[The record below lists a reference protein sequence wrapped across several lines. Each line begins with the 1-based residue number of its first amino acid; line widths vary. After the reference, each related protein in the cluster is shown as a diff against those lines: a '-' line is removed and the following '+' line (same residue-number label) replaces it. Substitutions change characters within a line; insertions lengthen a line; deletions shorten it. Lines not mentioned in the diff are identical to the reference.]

1 MKTPRRVPFR
11 VIVPVLLMAIV
22 AVLAVLQYRWL
33 GQVSQAERQ
42 RMQETMTARA
52 QALADD
58 LDHEIARVYVAFQ
71 LRGAEMPAVDAA
83 LARRYRMWREASA
96 RPSLIREIL
105 VGRGD
110 GTLQTLDLARGTLS
124 PVEWPAE
131 LESIRVAHTRVASAA
146 QGSNT
151 FSFRFPQTIS
161 ANPLAVA
168 VMLPFDLHR
177 ESLEARHVM
186 RSPGFVLLRL
196 DETALESE
204 ILPALAAQHLGE
216 SLDEYRLTVLTSG
229 ADARVVYQTDGTTAI
244 EPSAADVR
252 VEALSLRAAIAD
264 RVLATELRATAA
276 YAAGLEASRTAPPA
290 PPAAPPQRPD
300 RLTVFIQQPNAVTRR
315 PSAGAI
321 HQQPG
326 ARETHP
332 TRISTMSRA
341 VALGGG
347 AWQVLLKHRA
357 GSLEA
362 AVQQVRRRNL
372 IMSFGMLALLAASV
386 GLVLVSARRAE
397 RLASQQMDFVATVSH
412 ELRTPLAVIRS
423 AGQNLAA
430 GVVQD
435 TKRYGDLI
443 ETEGRRLTDMVE
455 QTLALAGLSGGRR
468 PVAQQVIDAGNLVR
482 GVVASTETTTQAGD
496 VAIDLRVAEELPLV
510 PADDMLLRR
519 GVQNLIANALKYAR
533 SGGWIGV
540 TVDAHGRGSGAGW
553 GAGRREVRISVTDR
567 GPGVAAEDLPHI
579 FEPFYRGRRA
589 VAEQVQ
595 GNGLGLHL
603 VKRIAEAHGGRVT
616 VRSTPGEGAIFTIHI
631 PAGANP
637 ALQPSG
643 AEQPF
648 AAMGRRGPLGP
659 RERLS

>member
-22 AVLAVLQYRWL
+22 AVLAMLQYRWL

-42 RMQETMTARA
+42 RMHETMTARA

-58 LDHEIARVYVAFQ
+58 LDHEVARVYVAFQ
-71 LRGAEMPAVDAA
+71 MRGAELAAVDTA
-83 LARRYRMWREASA
+83 LAHRYRMWRDASA
-96 RPSLIREIL
+96 RPSLIREVYL
-105 VGRGD
+105 SRGD
-110 GTLQTLDLARGTLS
+110 GTLQSLDLANGTLS
-124 PVEWPAE
+124 PTEWPAS
-131 LESIRVAHTRVASAA
+131 LEPIRTSHMHVTAA
-146 QGSNT
+146 PQSGT
-151 FSFRFPQTIS
+151 FSFRVPQTIS
-161 ANPLAVA
+161 ADPLAIA
-168 VMLPFDLHR
+168 VRLPIDLHGG
-177 ESLEARHVM
+177 SGPISHVT

-196 DETALESE
+196 DEATLTSE
-204 ILPALAAQHLGE
+204 ILPALATAHLGE
-216 SLDEYRLTVLTSG
+216 SLDEYRMAVVTTG
-229 ADARVVYQTDGTTAI
+229 ASPRVVYQTGGTGAI
-244 EPSAADVR
+244 EPAAADVR
-252 VEALSLRAAIAD
+252 VDALSLRAAIAD

-276 YAAGLEASRTAPPA
+276 YAAGLEASRSVPPAAAPPA
-290 PPAAPPQRPD
+290 GD
-300 RLTVFIQQPNAVTRR
+300 RYTVFIQQP
-315 PSAGAI
+315 AGDRK
-321 HQQPG
+321 PG
-326 ARETHP
+326 TTGTQP

-341 VALGGG
+341 VAFGGG

-357 GSLEA
+357 GSLDA

-372 IMSFGMLALLAASV
+372 LMSFGMLTLLAVSV

-455 QTLALAGLSGGRR
+455 QTLALAGLSGDRR
-468 PVAQQVIDAGNLVR
+468 PLAQQPIDPGDLVR
-482 GVVASTETTTQAGD
+482 SVVASPETSTQAGD
-496 VAIDLRVAEELPLV
+496 VAIELRVAEELPLLS
-510 PADDMLLRR
+510 ADEMLLRR
-519 GVQNLIANALKYAR
+519 GVQNLVANALKYAR
-533 SGGWIGV
+533 GGGWIGV
-540 TVDAHGRGSGAGW
+540 TVDTHGRGSGSGGSWRA
-553 GAGRREVRISVTDR
+553 RREVRISVSDR

-589 VAEQVQ
+589 VSEQVQ

-616 VRSTPGEGAIFTIHI
+616 VRSTPGDGATFTIHI
-631 PAGANP
+631 PAGGDP
-637 ALQPSG
+637 ALQPLAS
-643 AEQPF
+643 EQPQH
-648 AAMGRRGPLGP
+648 
-659 RERLS
+659 S

>member
-71 LRGAEMPAVDAA
+71 LRGAEAGAIDAA
-83 LARRYRMWREASA
+83 LARRYQMWREASA

-105 VGRGD
+105 LARGD
-110 GTLQTLDLARGTLS
+110 GTLQVLDLARGTLA
-124 PVEWPAE
+124 PMEWPTE
-131 LESIRVAHTRVASAA
+131 LEAIRTAQSRVTTAS
-146 QGSNT
+146 QGTST

-177 ESLEARHVM
+177 ESLASGHRM

-196 DETALESE
+196 DEATLKGE

-216 SLDEYRLTVLTSG
+216 SLDEYRMAVLTAGS
-229 ADARVVYQTDGTTAI
+229 DVRVVYQTGGAAAI
-244 EPSAADVR
+244 EPASADVR

-276 YAAGLEASRTAPPA
+276 YAAGLEASRTAPPPPRPA
-290 PPAAPPQRPD
+290 PPPD
-300 RLTVFIQQPNAVTRR
+300 RLTVFIQQPSAVTRR
-315 PSAGAI
+315 ADADPHRPESPEA
-321 HQQPG
+321 
-326 ARETHP
+326 HP

-372 IMSFGMLALLAASV
+372 VMSFGMLALLAASV
-386 GLVLVSARRAE
+386 GLVLVSSRRAE

-468 PVAQQVIDAGNLVR
+468 PVAQQAIDAGDLVR
-482 GVVASTETTTQAGD
+482 SVVASPETATQSGD
-496 VAIDLRVAEELPLV
+496 VAIELRVAEELPLV
-510 PADDMLLRR
+510 PADEMLLRR

-533 SGGWIGV
+533 AGGWIGV
-540 TVDAHGRGSGAGW
+540 TVDAHGRSGSSW
-553 GAGRREVRISVTDR
+553 GAGRREVRISVSDR
-567 GPGVAAEDLPHI
+567 GPGVEVEDLPHI

-589 VAEQVQ
+589 VSEQVQ

-616 VRSTPGEGAIFTIHI
+616 VRSTPGEGASFTIHI
-631 PAGANP
+631 PAGADP
-637 ALQPSG
+637 ALQPLAS
-643 AEQPF
+643 EQPQL
-648 AAMGRRGPLGP
+648 AMERRGALGP